1 MHLQGLLWWSSGW
14 ESASQSRE
22 SGFDLSLFLG
32 TKIPHGMG
40 QLSLRAATTE
50 AVHSRA
56 CALHQEKP
64 LISTRESQHAAVRT
78 QPNNSNKRIA
88 SPLQCSC
95 LKSPVD
101 RGAWWAAIHGVAQSW
116 TRLKWLSGSRSIIYK
131 KKKFA
136 WLFDSSLW
144 KKSVGS
150 KSLITIIIRC

>member
-95 LKSPVD
+95 LKSPMD
-101 RGAWWAAIHGVAQSW
+101 RGAWRAIVHWVTKRW
-116 TRLKWLSGSRSIIYK
+116 TGLKWCSTHASHILSLTLNFYFLCTHDIYFPVLNDKISSIQE
-131 KKKFA
+131 
-136 WLFDSSLW
+136 L
-144 KKSVGS
+144 
-150 KSLITIIIRC
+150 